1 VSIPTITDGRAPVSP
16 ASEPG
21 HPTTMVDRVR
31 VDLVVAAV
39 VLLLLGRYLVNPI
52 ASWVINRAPY

>member
-1 VSIPTITDGRAPVSP
+1 
-16 ASEPG
+16 
-21 HPTTMVDRVR
+21 MVDRVR